1 MTSILTSNQE
11 NIQSVRGELLSDSPH
26 FATCLA
32 EEGGRWE
39 VDTGHQTD
47 QYPPPST
54 LHHWPQSASDCGQTY
69 LDCFSRTQTD
79 SQHLLSITFDEFR
92 KSIALCGINIQII

>member
-54 LHHWPQSASDCGQTY
+54 LHPTPLASV
-69 LDCFSRTQTD
+69 S
-79 SQHLLSITFDEFR
+79 FR
-92 KSIALCGINIQII
+92 LWTNIFGLFQ

>member
-54 LHHWPQSASDCGQTY
+54 TGLSQFQIVDKHIWIVSVSVELRQI
-69 LDCFSRTQTD
+69 LNIFSQ
-79 SQHLLSITFDEFR
+79 
-92 KSIALCGINIQII
+92 

>member
-54 LHHWPQSASDCGQTY
+54 LHPTPYTTGLSQFQIVDKHIWIVSVELRQI
-69 LDCFSRTQTD
+69 LNIFSQ
-79 SQHLLSITFDEFR
+79 
-92 KSIALCGINIQII
+92 